1 MSSLTSF
8 IFRQGKQIVA
18 IGRNY
23 AEHAKE
29 LNNKVP
35 KEPFFFLKPTSSYVF
50 NGGNVEIPDGIV
62 AHHEVELGVVIGK
75 AGRDVSQA
83 DAESLIAGYA
93 LAVDMTAR
101 NLQDQVKK
109 RGLPWSAAKG
119 FDTFTPIG
127 EFIAKSAIQDPHNL
141 NLALKINGVVK
152 QDGNTSDMIFQIPQ
166 LIEHITS
173 IMTLAPGDVILTG
186 TPSGVGPVA
195 AGDQIECT
203 MSDPASGKILSTLN
217 LLAINRKGGYKFT
230 PE

>member
-1 MSSLTSF
+1 M
-8 IFRQGKQIVA
+8 A

-75 AGRDVSQA
+75 TGRDVSQA